1 MSSKE
6 VIKAEVV
13 KEIKLTSEDKKIAK
27 KIQRFF
33 QNIAYCM

>member
-27 KIQRFF
+27 KIK
-33 QNIAYCM
+33 IIKKEAS